1 MAKIIMHNQ
10 VSLDGS
16 ISGFQIDMACYYG
29 IVNSYGAEMYLV
41 GSNTAKTGIYM
52 FSKEVP
58 PETDNDFLKPEPVHN
73 DNRPFWVIP
82 DTEGKLEGL
91 LHVFRR
97 YEHCR
102 DVIVFVSQETPQSY
116 LKYLADRSY
125 DFIVSGVVKVDFEKA
140 IGELQKTHPFST
152 MITDNGGTLSAVLFD
167 QSLID
172 QISLLI
178 SPVLT
183 DWKNPKL
190 FRELKLGKRIVTL
203 EPAKAE
209 ILPNKDILLVFNVI
223 K

>member
-1 MAKIIMHNQ
+1 
-10 VSLDGS
+10 
-16 ISGFQIDMACYYG
+16 
-29 IVNSYGAEMYLV
+29 
-41 GSNTAKTGIYM
+41 
-52 FSKEVP
+52 
-58 PETDNDFLKPEPVHN
+58 
-73 DNRPFWVIP
+73 
-82 DTEGKLEGL
+82 LEGL